1 MRFTKKKDD
10 ASTIRKVWSDDKAI
24 CFGIVGTVDDLLAGK
39 IFDYYNGP
47 KDLWAFIPRNDANNT
62 QFGDSREAAC
72 RNITA

>member
-10 ASTIRKVWSDDKAI
+10 TSTLRKVWNDDKTV
-24 CFGIVGTVDDLLAGK
+24 CFGIVGTVDDLLSSK

-47 KDLWAFIPRNDANNT
+47 KGLWAFVPRTDVNNA

-72 RNITA
+72 RDIPA